1 MATKRQIEIEREFR
15 RALRDCGEGTD
26 TAFLIAATSE
36 RTKAEPDEIIEALA
50 SVHLQNRARNS

>member
-15 RALRDCGEGTD
+15 RALADCGEGAD

-36 RTKAEPDEIIEALA
+36 RTKADPDEIIEALA
-50 SVHLQNRARNS
+50 AIHRQNCPPNS